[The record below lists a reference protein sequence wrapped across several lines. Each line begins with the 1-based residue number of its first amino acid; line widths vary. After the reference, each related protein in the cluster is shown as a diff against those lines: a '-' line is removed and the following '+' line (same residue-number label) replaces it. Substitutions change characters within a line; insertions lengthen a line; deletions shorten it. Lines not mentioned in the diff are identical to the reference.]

1 MGKFTK
7 KVILSSKDKKKE
19 IDLLIDTGA
28 DTSIINEDLANELKL
43 IKINTIGKGDI
54 TVIGIEVNGCKGH
67 YIATIKKDAEN
78 IMGANVLQQLDAE
91 VDMKNK
97 DITIRRCEPYRA

>member
-1 MGKFTK
+1 MVKG
-7 KVILSSKDKKKE
+7 
-19 IDLLIDTGA
+19 
-28 DTSIINEDLANELKL
+28 
-43 IKINTIGKGDI
+43 INTIGKGDI